1 VDKIREKMIKAN
13 ELRIGNLVKY
23 DNCVKVIDVINDSKN
38 IVEFEDGDTVYAVFH
53 CQPIPLTEEWLL
65 KFGFVDKNYTL
76 ELKAKRKTIVFNWF
90 SKVVSTGK
98 RSGYYSRKY
107 RHIKYVH
114 QLQNLYFAL
123 TGEELE
129 VKNG

>member
-1 VDKIREKMIKAN
+1 MLKAN

-65 KFGFVDKNYTL
+65 KFGFVEHESVAGFELSFGRQSFIVANAQDDDFLLLYRSDVGCNYHDL
-76 ELKAKRKTIVFNWF
+76 CFVETIH
-90 SKVVSTGK
+90 S
-98 RSGYYSRKY
+98 
-107 RHIKYVH
+107 
-114 QLQNLYFAL
+114 LQNIIYSL

-129 VKNG
+129 VK

>member
-1 VDKIREKMIKAN
+1 MILDRWGAVATVDTIGFESTVRISTATYKA
-13 ELRIGNLVKY
+13 ES
-23 DNCVKVIDVINDSKN
+23 CSIND
-38 IVEFEDGDTVYAVFH
+38 